1 MKILRPLRVMLL
13 ALLVSLIPASSYAGV
28 FISVGFAPPMLPIY
42 DQPPCP
48 DAGLI
53 WTPGYWDYG
62 PDGYYWVPGA
72 WVPAPFIGALWTPP
86 YWGWDSGLYMFHPG
100 YWGSSVGYYGGV
112 NYGFGYFGVGFFGGR
127 WSGRDFMYNTA
138 VWNVDRGRVRSTYN
152 DRGNWDRYT
161 VGRGSRASYSGGPGG
176 IRYSPSREERQA
188 SSGRRMGETS
198 AQRSLQSS
206 ARGDRSS
213 YFRNNQGRPSNPA
226 FARPRGGES
235 PGRGSG
241 NGQPNVRGNENRGP
255 GNAQPNRGAQPN
267 RNVQPNR
274 GNNQSRPSPQVRQAP
289 QSRPSP
295 EVRQAPQNRPSQ
307 QRLERNAP
315 QQQSQPSPQV
325 RQAPQSR
332 PVPQSRPAPEFRQAP
347 QSRPAPEVRQAP
359 QRAPQ
364 QQSRPAPQQRG
375 DRQGGDRNGGSDSRD
390 RGR

>member
-1 MKILRPLRVMLL
+1 MKIFRPLRVMLL
-13 ALLVSLIPASSYAGV
+13 ALLVSLIPASSFAGV

-100 YWGSSVGYYGGV
+100 YWGTSVGYYGGV
-112 NYGFGYFGVGFFGGR
+112 NFGFGYFGVGFFGGR
-127 WSGRDFMYNTA
+127 WRGRDFMYNTA

-152 DRGNWDRYT
+152 DRGNWDRYR

-188 SSGRRMGETS
+188 MQGRRMGETPV
-198 AQRSLQSS
+198 QRSHQSS
-206 ARGDRSS
+206 ARSDRSS

-226 FARPRGGES
+226 VSRPRGGES

-255 GNAQPNRGAQPN
+255 NNAQPNRNVQPN
-267 RNVQPNR
+267 RGTQPNSNVQPNR

-295 EVRQAPQNRPSQ
+295 QVRQVPQNRPSQ
-307 QRLERNAP
+307 QRLERSAP
-315 QQQSQPSPQV
+315 QQQSRPTPQQQSRPSPQ
-325 RQAPQSR
+325 
-332 PVPQSRPAPEFRQAP
+332 
-347 QSRPAPEVRQAP
+347 VRQAP

-375 DRQGGDRNGGSDSRD
+375 DRQGGNRQGSSDSRD